1 MKFIYFGLDKKS
13 VFKYFGLLMAVQGHK
28 LTNMHYLIYFTILT
42 PFSKEKNQINSQ
54 ILENTQVRYILQ
66 KYTFGKYTFAK
77 YTFRKYTFRKYTFP
91 L

>member
-1 MKFIYFGLDKKS
+1 
-13 VFKYFGLLMAVQGHK
+13 MAVQGHK
-28 LTNMHYLIYFTILT
+28 LTNMHYLIYKLTNMHYMIYFTILT